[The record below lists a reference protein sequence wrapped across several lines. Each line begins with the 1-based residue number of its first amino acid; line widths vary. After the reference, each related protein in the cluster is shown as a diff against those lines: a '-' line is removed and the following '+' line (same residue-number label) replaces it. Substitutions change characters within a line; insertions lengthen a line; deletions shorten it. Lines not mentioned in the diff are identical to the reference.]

1 MNYKNKKD
9 IPFKVALMFI
19 MVLILFIWGYHYFTR
34 YDKNAKNVTILFP
47 KINNISI
54 GSRVVL
60 RGVQVGVVKNISL
73 SSNGV
78 SVTCKISLPFKLR
91 KNTIFKISTANMMGE
106 NQIEIIPSEN
116 GDMVSYDD
124 YVFKGKNGLS
134 VSEMMIKLNKISDNI
149 GEAFSNSLIKK
160 INNTIENINKSA
172 KSISEIINK
181 KQMENL
187 TEDIQNITRSIDSLI
202 NQNSPKI
209 KEIINKSDL
218 TVENMIEIQDSLKI
232 LLSKINSI
240 ASDARNNDN
249 NLNNF
254 IKNKDLYDSF
264 LRSSAKFDS
273 LIDDIRKNPERYIN
287 VKVF

>member
-19 MVLILFIWGYHYFTR
+19 TVLILFIWGYHYFTL

-91 KNTIFKISTANMMGE
+91 KNTILKISAANMMGE